1 MPCQPLTEGRPS
13 RKCPR
18 VAFYLE
24 VVYIKIM
31 TSKHRQWLR
40 GLSRVVA
47 VSAAALICLGSQL
60 DRNPSPSASAED
72 SASSPSSKQAASSPE
87 KALRAIT
94 VKLKADGV
102 TRRVRTTARTV
113 GEFLGQQGLPVG
125 NLDRVSPSCNSLL
138 GPGMTV
144 KIIRVTQRVL
154 EKAVT
159 LPFKTTVEFSQSLR
173 PGIQRVIQEGREG
186 SSICLYRL
194 WMADGKVER
203 KDLID
208 TRRVQKP
215 INRVVAMGDRSFG
228 PSRGGLG
235 ARKVVWMEATGYS
248 PDPRSC
254 GKYATGIT
262 SIGLH
267 AGYGVVAVDPRV
279 IPLGSRLYIEGYGYA
294 VAADVG
300 GAIKGLRIDLGH
312 DTHGTALAVGRR
324 QVKVHVLD

>member
-1 MPCQPLTEGRPS
+1 M
-13 RKCPR
+13 
-18 VAFYLE
+18 
-24 VVYIKIM
+24 
-31 TSKHRQWLR
+31 
-40 GLSRVVA
+40 
-47 VSAAALICLGSQL
+47 
-60 DRNPSPSASAED
+60 
-72 SASSPSSKQAASSPE
+72 
-87 KALRAIT
+87 
-94 VKLKADGV
+94 KLKADGV
-102 TRRVRTTARTV
+102 SRRVRTTARTV
-113 GEFLGQQGLPVG
+113 GVFLGQQGLPVG
-125 NLDRVSPSCNSLL
+125 KLLPLGKLDRVSPSLDSPL
-138 GPGMTV
+138 GQGMMV
-144 KIIRVTQRVL
+144 KIIRVTQRMI
-154 EKAVT
+154 EKPVT

-173 PGIQRVIQEGREG
+173 PGVQRVIQEGREG

-235 ARKVVWMEATGYS
+235 VRKVMWMEATGYS

-267 AGYGVVAVDPRV
+267 AGYGVVAVDPKV

-312 DTHGTALAVGRR
+312 DTHRTALAVGRH